1 MRLFRRKKSRWQR
14 IVKPVSE
21 RLDTKTLTRPGLTA
35 AVSLVGLTAASAV
48 VSSLRRTEDR

>member
-48 VSSLRRTEDR
+48 VSSLRRAEER